1 MCEAI
6 SEVLP
11 AGCQESAIHP
21 VIEESLELS
30 VPSNSILSLRIC
42 AGDLPLMRIIA
53 CLYRISVPGRIEGE
67 DGPLAIVGVSSAPA
81 MNSPKN

>member
-1 MCEAI
+1 
-6 SEVLP
+6 
-11 AGCQESAIHP
+11 
-21 VIEESLELS
+21 
-30 VPSNSILSLRIC
+30 
-42 AGDLPLMRIIA
+42 MRIIA